1 MARVSS
7 SRDRRLQG
15 VPSTQSPL
23 TCHATTQKHHPSLR
37 LIAVHS
43 LIDAILTTL
52 VVLCFALVTL
62 SSPSHLGRRVCEH
75 LSRGDALLGGG
86 IVASPG
92 SGLESCEEKFAFGI
106 APVLF
111 LLGGIAVYVRVT
123 ASAFIWSYYRAA
135 HSAEGRI
142 CLESPTSTPKSS
154 YEYPSSSA
162 GRRRAGTAGAAT
174 HSASSQQHQAPPLPG
189 RHSRSSSAST
199 VRPKLSFK
207 NLNQPASRI
216 MLLPSGFDASG
227 YRSPLP
233 HLNVIPPSPI
243 PSSNSSTDSF
253 ETIKGPGPGPAP
265 PSAQTTRR
273 RSMSHD
279 STDSVIVYAPI
290 LMTISEAQSLGGREA
305 VIASSATASSSSS
318 RHQRTGS
325 SSPRHRTTSPPAT
338 APINRAVP
346 SRQSAPFAAVKGFR
360 DSTELE
366 SFQSSVKSA

>member
-1 MARVSS
+1 
-7 SRDRRLQG
+7 
-15 VPSTQSPL
+15 
-23 TCHATTQKHHPSLR
+23 
-37 LIAVHS
+37 VHS

-111 LLGGIAVYVRVT
+111 LLGGIAVYVRIT
-123 ASAFIWSYYRAA
+123 ASTFIWSYYRRA
-135 HSAEGRI
+135 HAAEGRI

-154 YEYPSSSA
+154 YEYPTAA
-162 GRRRAGTAGAAT
+162 GGGARQRAGTAGSS
-174 HSASSQQHQAPPLPG
+174 HPASSQPPLPG

-199 VRPKLSFK
+199 VRPNLSFK
-207 NLNQPASRI
+207 NPSQPASRI

-233 HLNVIPPSPI
+233 HLNIVPPSPV

-253 ETIKGPGPGPAP
+253 ETIKGPAP
-265 PSAQTTRR
+265 PSVQTTRR

-305 VIASSATASSSSS
+305 VIASSATASS

-338 APINRAVP
+338 APADRAVP
-346 SRQSAPFAAVKGFR
+346 GRQSAPFAAVKGFR

-366 SFQSSVKSA
+366 SFQSSAKSA